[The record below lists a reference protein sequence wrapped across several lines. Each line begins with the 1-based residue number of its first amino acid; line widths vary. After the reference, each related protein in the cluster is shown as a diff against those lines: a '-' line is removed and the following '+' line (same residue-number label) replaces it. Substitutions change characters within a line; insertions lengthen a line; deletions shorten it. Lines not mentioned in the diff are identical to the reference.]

1 MSSGSGTIM
10 DPTGSITMA
19 SERAEMVLK
28 RDPKRCQ
35 TRRLLGNPEINEGLI
50 LFQWETQV
58 HMGDVQYCSI
68 AAFDYRRAIY
78 LTQTDNCGSWV
89 ILD

>member
-1 MSSGSGTIM
+1 M

-68 AAFDYRRAIY
+68 AAFDSRRAIY